1 MNVLT
6 NEQLQE
12 KKANLEGELRRLQ
25 MELVDVLN
33 SNDSLTSQNREKD
46 AIISKK
52 EQQLQEI
59 RDKNNHDL
67 EQLRLV
73 IQQLSRQCNKG

>member
-46 AIISKK
+46 AIILKK
-52 EQQLQEI
+52 EQQLQELK
-59 RDKNNHDL
+59 DKNNHDL

-73 IQQLSRQCNKG
+73 MPLISHQY